1 MGQLTRSNNRKFPG
15 SHGARP
21 DRYEQ
26 RKAES
31 DERTKERSE
40 RSASQQVALLDHRL
54 GQGVGAKKERA
65 RLSLPPKSTPG
76 TKTSK
81 S

>member
-21 DRYEQ
+21 DLHEQ

-31 DERTKERSE
+31 DERVKERSE
-40 RSASQQVALLDHRL
+40 RSNHQQVALLDHRL
-54 GQGVGAKKERA
+54 GEGVGAKKERA
-65 RLSLPPKSTPG
+65 RLALPPKSTPG
-76 TKTSK
+76 TKSR
-81 S
+81 